1 MLSYIVSALYYIIPA
16 AAILFFGISLFRYCY
31 ARHKNK
37 RTPGTYSESQIKSRK
52 ICLIVS
58 SVIAGILAV
67 VVLAFI
73 GLLMMAVAFM

>member
-1 MLSYIVSALYYIIPA
+1 MLSYIISVLYYIIPA
-16 AAILFFGISLFRYCY
+16 AALLFFGISLFCY
-31 ARHKNK
+31 HYAKYKNK
-37 RTPGTYSESQIKSRK
+37 RSPGTYSDEQIKSRK

>member
-1 MLSYIVSALYYIIPA
+1 MLSYIISALYYIIPA
-16 AAILFFGISLFRYCY
+16 AALIFFGISLFRYCY
-31 ARHKNK
+31 AKHKNK
-37 RTPGTYSESQIKSRK
+37 RTPGTYSEEQMKSRK
-52 ICLIVS
+52 IFLIVA

>member
-1 MLSYIVSALYYIIPA
+1 MMFDIVEALYYIIPA
-16 AAILFFGISLFRYCY
+16 AALVFFIISF
-31 ARHKNK
+31 ARWRDAKEQNK
-37 RTPGTYSESQIKSRK
+37 RTPGTYSPEQMKSRK
-52 ICLIVS
+52 ICLIVA

>member
-1 MLSYIVSALYYIIPA
+1 MLSYFISALYYIIPLFA
-16 AAILFFGISLFRYCY
+16 VLFFGISLFRYLY
-31 ARHKNK
+31 AKHKNK
-37 RTPGTYSESQIKSRK
+37 RTPGTYSDTQIKSRK

>member
-1 MLSYIVSALYYIIPA
+1 MLSYLISILYYLIPA
-16 AAILFFGISLFRYCY
+16 AAFTFFVGSLISYFI
-31 ARHKNK
+31 AKNTNK
-37 RTPGTYSESQIKSRK
+37 RTPGTYSDNQIQSRK

>member
-1 MLSYIVSALYYIIPA
+1 MLSYIISALYYIIPLFA
-16 AAILFFGISLFRYCY
+16 VLFFGISLFRYLY
-31 ARHKNK
+31 AKHKNK
-37 RTPGTYSESQIKSRK
+37 RTPGTYSDTQIKSRK

>member
-1 MLSYIVSALYYIIPA
+1 MLSYIISALYYIIPA
-16 AAILFFGISLFRYCY
+16 AALIFFGISLFRYHY
-31 ARHKNK
+31 AKYKNK
-37 RTPGTYSESQIKSRK
+37 RTPGTYSPDRIRSRK

-58 SVIAGILAV
+58 SVIAGSLAV

>member
-1 MLSYIVSALYYIIPA
+1 MMFDIVEALYYIIPA
-16 AAILFFGISLFRYCY
+16 AALIFFGISLLRFCY
-31 ARHKNK
+31 AKLKNK
-37 RTPGTYSESQIKSRK
+37 RAPGTYSPEQMKSRK
-52 ICLIVS
+52 IFLIVA

>member
-1 MLSYIVSALYYIIPA
+1 MLSYIISALYYIIPA
-16 AAILFFGISLFRYCY
+16 AALIFFGVSLFRYHY
-31 ARHKNK
+31 AKYKNK
-37 RTPGTYSESQIKSRK
+37 RTPGTYSPDQIKSRK

-58 SVIAGILAV
+58 SIIAGILDV

>member
-1 MLSYIVSALYYIIPA
+1 MLSYLISILYYLIPV
-16 AAILFFGISLFRYCY
+16 AAIAFFLGSLIAYLI
-31 ARHKNK
+31 AKNKNK
-37 RTPGTYSESQIKSRK
+37 RAPGTYSDAQIKSRK

-58 SVIAGILAV
+58 GVIAGILLA